1 MTIFI
6 LFSENMLTNEKV
18 IEGAYTSEDK
28 VLELINSLP
37 SNGFDWT
44 YDYEEIELE

>member
-6 LFSENMLTNEKV
+6 LFSENILTNEKV

-28 VLELINSLP
+28 VLEIMDSLP
-37 SNGFDWT
+37 ANDFDWA